1 MCGLIIDIFFSV
13 TTTVTS
19 LIVVVQN
26 RRHFNCYVHAM
37 FFIYLLNKTFSIHRL
52 CNEQQRCF
60 VNVAACCVVLY
71 FSICEKKLRQVVGCY
86 CLKMLLYEAVCA
98 ISSHPMLIKEQIKN
112 LRFYLL
118 PVLSKSWNGGRVQEL

>member
-71 FSICEKKLRQVVGCY
+71 FSICEKNYGKLLDAIVLKCCY
-86 CLKMLLYEAVCA
+86 TKLFVRSLA
-98 ISSHPMLIKEQIKN
+98 IQC
-112 LRFYLL
+112 
-118 PVLSKSWNGGRVQEL
+118 